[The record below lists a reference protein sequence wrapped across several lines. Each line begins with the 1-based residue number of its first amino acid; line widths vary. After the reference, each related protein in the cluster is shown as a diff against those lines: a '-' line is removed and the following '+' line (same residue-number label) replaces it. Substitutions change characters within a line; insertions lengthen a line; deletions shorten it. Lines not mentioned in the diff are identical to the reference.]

1 MTDVSQAERAAVAA
15 FIDKAHASIGE
26 VDSYYLLGVGR
37 DASSSEIRSAYY
49 RLAARLH
56 PDLHGDWLTAEL
68 RRKLTSVFS
77 RVVEAYKVLS
87 NGERR
92 EQYDRGLAE
101 GRVRWDADAA
111 AKKPRIRRV
120 EDEVPDGAARK
131 FFVLGRDAL
140 LSGNIKSAVMNLEL
154 AMSMAPGN
162 ATIAAEL
169 ARAKA
174 SEHH

>member
-1 MTDVSQAERAAVAA
+1 MSEVGQAERVAVAA
-15 FIDKAHASIGE
+15 FIEKAHASIGE

-37 DASSSEIRSAYY
+37 DASTGEIRAAYY

-56 PDLHGDWLTAEL
+56 PDLHGDWLSVDL

-87 NGERR
+87 SGERR

-111 AKKPRIRRV
+111 AKKPRIRRI

-140 LSGNIKSAVMNLEL
+140 SSGNIKSALMNLEL
-154 AMSMAPGN
+154 ARSMAPGN
-162 ATIAAEL
+162 LVIAAEL

-174 SEHH
+174 RE